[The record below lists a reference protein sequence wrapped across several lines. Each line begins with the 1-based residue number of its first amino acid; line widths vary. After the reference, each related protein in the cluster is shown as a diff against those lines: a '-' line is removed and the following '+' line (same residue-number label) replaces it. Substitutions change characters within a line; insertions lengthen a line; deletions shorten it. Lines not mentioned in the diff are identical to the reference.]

1 MPLKRRSVCISA
13 SISIVLS
20 IVTVLI
26 WADSLGQNSD
36 SNCDMEAFMTSPGK
50 MVTIAAEK
58 VSVNP
63 KFGRHQVFGVFIIP
77 ASIPKWTPALMSVEG
92 VGIYCSRTQRYGP
105 AYENIVAPSG
115 SIVMLNFVRTRTAIS
130 LFFQGKIDRL
140 RDRKTWR
147 YTYKLN
153 S

>member
-1 MPLKRRSVCISA
+1 
-13 SISIVLS
+13 
-20 IVTVLI
+20 
-26 WADSLGQNSD
+26 
-36 SNCDMEAFMTSPGK
+36 
-50 MVTIAAEK
+50 MVTTEK

-77 ASIPKWTPALMSVEG
+77 ASIPPRTPALLTVEG
-92 VGIYCSRTQRYGP
+92 VGIYCSRVQRYGP

-115 SIVMLNFVRTRTAIS
+115 SIVMLDFVRTRTAIS
-130 LFFQGKIDRL
+130 LFFQGKIAKL

>member
-1 MPLKRRSVCISA
+1 
-13 SISIVLS
+13 
-20 IVTVLI
+20 
-26 WADSLGQNSD
+26 
-36 SNCDMEAFMTSPGK
+36 MTSPGK
-50 MVTIAAEK
+50 MVTITAEK

-63 KFGRHQVFGVFIIP
+63 KFGRHQVFGVFIVP
-77 ASIPKWTPALMSVEG
+77 ASIPKWTPALMTIEG
-92 VGIYCSRTQRYGP
+92 IGIYCSRIRRYGP
-105 AYENIVAPSG
+105 VYENIVAPSG
-115 SIVMLNFVRTRTAIS
+115 SIVMLDFVRTRTAIS

>member
-1 MPLKRRSVCISA
+1 MHLKIRSAV
-13 SISIVLS
+13 ISIVLS
-20 IVTVLI
+20 IATVLI

-36 SNCDMEAFMTSPGK
+36 SNCDTEAFMTSSGK
-50 MVTIAAEK
+50 MVMVTAEK

-77 ASIPKWTPALMSVEG
+77 ASIPKWTPALLTVEG
-92 VGIYCSRTQRYGP
+92 VGIYCSRVQRYGP

-115 SIVMLNFVRTRTAIS
+115 SIVMLDFVRTRTAIS
-130 LFFQGKIDRL
+130 LFFQGKIAKL
-140 RDRKTWR
+140 RDRKNWR